1 MTTLLNNINIAIVG
15 GGRFCKALLEAILD
29 GFDQDQSPVILGVA
43 DPNAYAVGR
52 LYAKKKGIF
61 TTGDYKELY
70 ALKGLHLLIE
80 LTKDIS

>member
-52 LYAKKKGIF
+52 LYAILVITRSYMRLRGC
-61 TTGDYKELY
+61 TCSLN
-70 ALKGLHLLIE
+70 
-80 LTKDIS
+80 